1 MATKAINTAAGAEA
15 EQPLLLKF
23 NRPYNF
29 EGTEYT
35 EVDLSGLEDITAA
48 DMIRVQ
54 RAMTGSGTV
63 EVIPEMTIQYACL
76 MAAQVTGKPIEFF
89 NCLPAKEAIKLKN
102 MVTGFFYD
110 EG

>member
-76 MAAQVTGKPIEFF
+76 ISAEVTKKPIEFF
-89 NCLPAKEAIKLKN
+89 NGLPGKEAIKLKN
-102 MVTGFFYD
+102 AVTGFFYG

>member
-1 MATKAINTAAGAEA
+1 MATKAINTAAGAEV

-23 NRPYNF
+23 NRSYNF

-48 DMIRVQ
+48 DMIRAQ
-54 RAMTGSGTV
+54 RTMTGSGNV
-63 EVIPEMTIQYACL
+63 EIIPEMTIQYACI
-76 MAAQVTGKPIEFF
+76 MASEVSGKPIEFF
-89 NCLPAKEAIKLKN
+89 NSLPAKEAIKLKN
-102 MVTGFFYD
+102 IVTGFFYG

>member
-1 MATKAINTAAGAEA
+1 MAAAVKKPTEGAEM
-15 EQPLLLKF
+15 EQSLLLKF
-23 NRPYNF
+23 NRPYLF
-29 EGTEYT
+29 EGAEYT

-76 MAAQVTGKPIEFF
+76 ISAEVTKKPIEFF
-89 NCLPAKEAIKLKN
+89 NGLPGKEAIKLSLIHI
-102 MVTGFFYD
+102 
-110 EG
+110 